1 MHHPPKVWDGVLTR
15 LRTRMPPI
23 AFEAWIL
30 PLSAQMDEDSS
41 ELRLLAPGTFHEARI
56 RGRYLHVIREA
67 LEQETGGAIGLRLS
81 SEASLPAA
89 PPLAE
94 AKGSEAKG
102 APDVPRPANED
113 GATASARP
121 DPKLSPFQ
129 PGLSRSFD
137 SFVVGP
143 ENALAREAS
152 IALAH
157 RRQSGISPLFL
168 AGPSGVG
175 KSHLARALATEAS
188 GLYVSAEA
196 FTNAFTSALRRKDTE
211 AFKRRFR
218 DCQLLVIEDVQ
229 FLEGKNATQME
240 LLYTLE
246 QLTLAGRPVVLTGDR
261 LPREMSGLQPRL
273 VSEMTRGL
281 VAEIEPPERDL
292 RRRILK
298 AKASSGGV
306 RVPEECL
313 DLLVDRAKG
322 SVRDLEGVLIQLVAS
337 ASLLSRQI
345 DVPLTEAALRKIAP
359 AEAGPLRVD
368 AVVERVSSFFGLSP
382 QELAGRSRRKAILVP
397 RQIAVYLSH
406 RYTNATLTDI
416 GRAVGRDLPAVKNA
430 IQVVERAIL
439 EQAPLRYQVEAIVER
454 LGIPERPALRV
465 VQPQQSGGSS
475 AHQGRGKLSGS

>member
-1 MHHPPKVWDGVLTR
+1 MHTPPKVWDGVLTR
-15 LRTRMPPI
+15 LRTSMPPL
-23 AFEAWIL
+23 ALEAWIL
-30 PLSAQMDEDSS
+30 PLSARMDEGSN

-56 RGRYLHVIREA
+56 RGRYLHAIREA
-67 LEQETGGAIGLRLS
+67 LEQETGGTIGLRLS
-81 SEASLPAA
+81 SESSLAAA
-89 PPLAE
+89 PPVAE
-94 AKGSEAKG
+94 AKRSTEALTALG
-102 APDVPRPANED
+102 AAPSTAAPARK
-113 GATASARP
+113 AA
-121 DPKLSPFQ
+121 PFQ

-137 SFVVGP
+137 TFVVGP

-175 KSHLARALATEAS
+175 KSHLARALAAEGS

-246 QLTLAGRPVVLTGDR
+246 QLTIAGRPVVLTGDR
-261 LPREMSGLQPRL
+261 LPREMSGLQSRL
-273 VSEMTRGL
+273 ASEMTRGL

-306 RVPEECL
+306 RVPEDCL
-313 DLLVDRAKG
+313 DLLVDRAQG

-337 ASLLSRQI
+337 ASLLSRRI
-345 DVPLTEAALRKIAP
+345 DVPLTEAALRKITP

-368 AVVERVSSFFGLSP
+368 TVVERVASFFGLSP
-382 QELAGRSRRKAILVP
+382 SELAGRSRRKAILVP

-406 RYTNATLTDI
+406 RYTNGTLTDI

-439 EQAPLRYQVEAIVER
+439 EQAPLRYQVEALVER
-454 LGIPERPALRV
+454 LGVPQRPALRI
-465 VQPQQSGGSS
+465 VQPRQAGQPS
-475 AHQGRGKLSGS
+475 AHQERSGVLGS